1 MTGPGHAIVILLRH
15 IGLLHNNSG
24 TYAVSTPLKCQV
36 NSSDQLRHSVG
47 PTSATLAQHCVTAGL
62 SLVFTLVTPFSV
74 PC

>member
-36 NSSDQLRHSVG
+36 NSCDVG
-47 PTSATLAQHCVTAGL
+47 PTLCHSWVIARFYTGHAIFCAMLAHHQ
-62 SLVFTLVTPFSV
+62 SDP
-74 PC
+74 